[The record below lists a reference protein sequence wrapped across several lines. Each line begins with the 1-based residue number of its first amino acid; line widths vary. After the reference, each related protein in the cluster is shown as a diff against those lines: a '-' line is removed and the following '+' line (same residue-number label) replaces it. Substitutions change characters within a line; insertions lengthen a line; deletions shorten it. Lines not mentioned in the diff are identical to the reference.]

1 MSRFRHEYKYMID
14 TKQEAVLNLKASAL
28 MQKDR
33 YAMENGYYRITSL
46 YFDDYQNSCFYE
58 NEMGTDPRSK
68 FRVRYYNNDTE
79 RLKLEKKTKKH
90 GMTYKESC
98 PITKEQC
105 QMLMNGI
112 IPSVTEEMSKIEA
125 ELFSE
130 MKLRNMMP
138 KVIVSYDRVPFVY
151 RAGNVR
157 ITFDKNLTASG
168 DIVDFLKGTF
178 SKRPI
183 MEQGQ
188 VVMEVKWD
196 ELLPSHIKDN
206 IHIDGMQWMTFSKYY
221 LCRKYN
227 LNGGLK

>member
-14 TKQEAVLNLKASAL
+14 TKQEAVLNLKVSAL
-28 MQKDR
+28 MQKDNH
-33 YAMENGYYRITSL
+33 AMENGCYRITSL

-68 FRVRYYNNDTE
+68 FRVRYYNDDTE
-79 RLKLEKKTKKH
+79 LLKLEKKTKKH

-105 QMLMNGI
+105 QMLMNGF
-112 IPSVTEEMSKIEA
+112 IPSVTEGMSKIEA

-130 MKLRNMMP
+130 MRLRNMMP
-138 KVIVSYDRVPFVY
+138 KVIVSYDRIPYVY

-168 DIVDFLKGTF
+168 DIVYFLRGTF

-188 VVMEVKWD
+188 TVMEVKWD
-196 ELLPSHIKDN
+196 ELLPSHIKNN

>member
-1 MSRFRHEYKYMID
+1 
-14 TKQEAVLNLKASAL
+14 
-28 MQKDR
+28 
-33 YAMENGYYRITSL
+33 
-46 YFDDYQNSCFYE
+46 
-58 NEMGTDPRSK
+58 
-68 FRVRYYNNDTE
+68 
-79 RLKLEKKTKKH
+79 
-90 GMTYKESC
+90 MTYKESC

-105 QMLMNGI
+105 QMLMNGLV
-112 IPSVTEEMSKIEA
+112 PPVTEEMSKIQS
-125 ELFSE
+125 ELFAE

-138 KVIVSYDRVPFVY
+138 KVIVSYDRIPFVCT
-151 RAGNVR
+151 AGNVR
-157 ITFDKNLTASG
+157 VTFDKNLNASG
-168 DIVDFLKGTF
+168 DIADFLEGTF